1 MAALP
6 SLTHLLAVAPQPV
19 PDDLSAELAPA
30 DQPLALLPVRL
41 ETRFFAL
48 PDGAHEL
55 RIRVFPDQIH
65 VDAHEPGLTAGE
77 IEWGKHFW
85 EQLRVAPDEAARRAA
100 WHQLADRF
108 DATRA
113 AWIAR
118 ALTPL
123 DGGGPQPLRFPELTP
138 RPPELSEGWAST
150 PKARAMPSR
159 WFALA
164 RLRGQVIAHAI
175 SLPTARAPALGPA
188 VTDVSDAPAPTDDAE
203 LAIDPGMR
211 WMVDFAV
218 AEAEGM
224 ALRMPLPAGT
234 APEID
239 TLIVFGVDTQAS
251 DAHGA
256 ATIAE
261 LLDAHHY
268 SDGLGF
274 ITPGTPTN
282 NTADE
287 ESGHGSADP
296 GHARSFD
303 SHWRDALTS
312 DPPDGSRAKRTGH
325 ALGFDPAACLATLGA
340 IEGAGARESLAA
352 TQMATALWPATWGY
366 YLGNLLGPEG
376 MPLTP
381 SAVDWA
387 RRHFID
393 HVRALGPLPAL
404 RVGRQPYGLL
414 PVTLLGDWA
423 PGLED
428 GEGGA
433 HALKLRNLL
442 LMLRDRLWRP
452 RLDGLPRL
460 GRFGSSSNDDEIATV
475 MQTDAL
481 ASGYRLR
488 QLLGPRLL
496 QHLRLFLGID
506 AAGTGWVANMAML
519 THAVLNQLGLN
530 WRPRLAVS
538 AYAPQTV
545 ALDGPLVRDGDA
557 AAIRSL
563 LDAPPLQ
570 APDAATTPSEPVSLL
585 LVLLRHALQ
594 LEYVAAA
601 ARLAAEAPGSPSVS
615 TLLRDVELMNF
626 NAATQVTPW
635 HERLAQTTPASGA
648 LGTAE
653 FLRSAAGLA
662 HPAAATL
669 RACRDG
675 LEHLA
680 TLDPAALQNQLAG
693 TLDLCSHRLDAWIT
707 SFATARLDAMR
718 RRRPTGLRLGAYGW
732 VLNLRPAPAGA
743 PLPTPAGE
751 SGPVF
756 ALPGDPGFLHA
767 PSLEHAQ
774 TAALLRNGHLGK
786 ANLQAEGAFAID
798 LSSRR
803 VRIAEQLLDGVRQ
816 GQPLAALLGYRFE
829 RRLHELK
836 LDTYIERCRKLA
848 PLVTDDVSEDAPPP
862 SAASETIT
870 AQRVVDGLK
879 LHAQWQAF
887 VKDLPSTL
895 PNPDSPFLACE
906 QALRE
911 LDDAIDALGDAVVAE
926 TIYQTVRGN
935 TVRTAS
941 TLSAIA
947 HGEAPPPELDVDRTP
962 RSGIG
967 LTHRVLWLLPGSGAV
982 DVPQGWAQ
990 AAASPRAAAE
1000 PRLNAWA
1007 GRLLPAPARV
1017 RFAVEQVGDDGAVTA
1032 RIELSASDLGLSP
1045 LDFVYMAPTPPGA
1058 PTPELDARVLHVARS
1073 KDTALARAPQLRV
1086 DARRQPAFAADEFSL
1101 REALEVAA
1109 RARACLGGARAA
1121 DPRDLAAP
1129 DAAGHGEVAAAELEE
1144 RAAAAERALGE
1155 AADAL
1160 EALVAQADGADP
1172 AALGAG
1178 LLALQGF
1185 GLAGAVPAAPAAS
1198 TAIDLAAGNAALR
1211 VQARALVVQARQRI
1225 AVPHP
1230 APDPDADGLQRA
1242 RAATARLRTLFGAD
1256 FLALAPFT
1264 VSDAAALSASLG
1276 ASTALQGGDPLAV
1289 WPWCQRMARVR
1300 EPVARL
1306 STLLHAAESTQAAE
1320 QPLLKVAQLP
1330 HVAGERWVGLPLPA
1344 GAELPAGKLSLVV
1357 QAPPDLDAAQALVGL
1372 WIDDWVEVVPAS
1384 RENTA
1389 IAFQFNAP
1397 DASAPQAVL
1406 LAVPPDETKA
1416 WTPWALHRLLLETLE
1431 LAMVRAVDAEALD
1444 TAAVNPVANAS
1455 GVGEVGHF
1463 LPALCFAINAQGD
1476 AVAPDFSSLT

>member
-6 SLTHLLAVAPQPV
+6 SLNDLLAVTPQPV
-19 PDDLSAELAPA
+19 PGELSAVLAPA

-41 ETRFFAL
+41 ETRFFAM
-48 PDGAHEL
+48 DGGVQEL

-65 VDAHEPGLTAGE
+65 VDAHEPRLTAGE

-85 EQLRVAPDEAARRAA
+85 VQLRAAADEAARRAA

-118 ALTPL
+118 VLTPL
-123 DGGGPQPLRFPELTP
+123 DDGTVAPLRFPEVAP
-138 RPPELSEGWAST
+138 RAEALSEGWAST
-150 PKARAMPSR
+150 PKARALPSR
-159 WFALA
+159 WFAFA
-164 RLRGQVIAHAI
+164 RTRGQVIAHAI
-175 SLPTARAPALGPA
+175 SAPVARAPALGPA
-188 VTDVSDAPAPTDDAE
+188 VTDITGGNETATSTGDTQ
-203 LAIDPGMR
+203 LAIDPEMR
-211 WMVDFAV
+211 WMVDFDV
-218 AEAEGM
+218 AEKEGL
-224 ALRMPLPAGT
+224 ALRMLLPAGT

-239 TLIVFGVDTQAS
+239 TLIVFGVDTES
-251 DAHGA
+251 DEAQGA
-256 ATIAE
+256 AAIAA

-282 NTADE
+282 NTTDE
-287 ESGHGSADP
+287 ASGHGSADP

-303 SHWRDALTS
+303 SHWRDALTGGL
-312 DPPDGSRAKRTGH
+312 PDASRAQQTSH
-325 ALGFDPAACLATLGA
+325 ALGLAAAAAQATLGA
-340 IEGAGARESLAA
+340 IEGAGARESLHAR
-352 TQMATALWPATWGY
+352 QMATALWPATWGY

-381 SAVDWA
+381 AAVDWA

-414 PVTLLGDWA
+414 PVTLLGDWT
-423 PGLED
+423 PGADD
-428 GEGGA
+428 GEDGA
-433 HALKLRNLL
+433 HALKLRDLL
-442 LMLRDRLWRP
+442 VLLRDRLWRP
-452 RLDGLPRL
+452 RLDGVPRM
-460 GRFGSSSNDDEIATV
+460 GRFGSSSTDNEIAAV
-475 MQTDAL
+475 MQGDAL
-481 ASGYRLR
+481 ASSYRLR

-506 AAGTGWVANMAML
+506 AAGTGWIANMAML

-530 WRPRLAVS
+530 WRPRLGVS
-538 AYAPQTV
+538 AYAPQT
-545 ALDGPLVRDGDA
+545 AAIDGPLVREGDA

-570 APDAATTPSEPVSLL
+570 APGSTSTPAAPPGGPTSLL
-585 LVLLRHALQ
+585 VVLLRHALQ

-601 ARLAAEAPGSPSVS
+601 ARLAAKVPDSPPVA

-626 NAATQVTPW
+626 NPATQVTPW
-635 HERLAQTTPASGA
+635 HERLAQKTPASTE
-648 LGTAE
+648 LSSAE
-653 FLRSAAGLA
+653 FLRSEAGLA
-662 HPAAATL
+662 DPAAEPL
-669 RACRDG
+669 RACRG
-675 LEHLA
+675 ALEHLA
-680 TLDPAALQNQLAG
+680 TVDPIALQNQLAG
-693 TLDLCSHRLDAWIT
+693 TLDVCSHRLDAWIT
-707 SFATARLDAMR
+707 SFATQRLDTLR
-718 RRRPTGLRLGAYGW
+718 RRRPTGLRVGAYGW

-786 ANLQAEGAFAID
+786 ANVQAEGAFAID

-848 PLVTDDVSEDAPPP
+848 PLVSEDAPPP

-887 VKDLPSTL
+887 VKNLPSTT
-895 PNPDSPFLACE
+895 PPADSPFVVCG

-935 TVRTAS
+935 TVRTTS

-947 HGEAPPPELDVDRTP
+947 HGEAPPPELDVARTP

-967 LTHRVLWLLPGSGAV
+967 LTHRVLWLLPGSGAP

-990 AAASPRAAAE
+990 ADTSPRAAAE

-1007 GRLLPAPARV
+1007 GGLLPAPQRV
-1017 RFAVEQVGDDGAVTA
+1017 RLSVEQIGDDGAVTA
-1032 RIELSASDLGLSP
+1032 RSDMRASDLGLSP
-1045 LDFVYMAPTPPGA
+1045 LDFVSMAPTPPGA
-1058 PTPELDARVLHVARS
+1058 PTPELDARVLHLARS
-1073 KDTALARAPQLRV
+1073 RDAALARSPQLRV
-1086 DARRQPAFAADEFSL
+1086 NARRQADWAADEFSL

-1121 DPRDLAAP
+1121 DPRDLAAL
-1129 DAAGHGEVAAAELEE
+1129 DATGNGEVAAADLEE
-1144 RAAAAERALGE
+1144 RAAAAARALAA
-1155 AADAL
+1155 AADTL
-1160 EALVAQADGADP
+1160 DALVAQADQAGPVALR
-1172 AALGAG
+1172 AA

-1185 GLAGAVPAAPAAS
+1185 GLGGAVPVAPAADVR
-1198 TAIDLAAGNAALR
+1198 ADRAALL
-1211 VQARALVVQARQRI
+1211 VQARALLVQARRRI
-1225 AVPHP
+1225 AAVGPS
-1230 APDPDADGLQRA
+1230 ASADADALQRA
-1242 RAATARLRTLFGAD
+1242 TAASARLRAVFGSD
-1256 FLALAPFT
+1256 FLALAPFSVT
-1264 VSDAAALSASLG
+1264 NAADLAASLD
-1276 ASTALQGGDPLAV
+1276 ASTTLQDGDALAV
-1289 WPWCQRMARVR
+1289 WPWCQRMSRVR
-1300 EPVARL
+1300 EPIARL
-1306 STLLHAAESTQAAE
+1306 SMLLDAAQGTLAAE
-1320 QPLLKVAQLP
+1320 QPRLRVAQLP

-1344 GAELPAGKLSLVV
+1344 GSEMPAGKLSLVV
-1357 QAPPDLDAAQALVGL
+1357 QAPATLDAAQALVGL
-1372 WIDDWVEVVPAS
+1372 WIDDWVEVVPAA
-1384 RENTA
+1384 RENTG

-1406 LAVPPDETKA
+1406 LAVPPDETKD

-1444 TAAVNPVANAS
+1444 SAALNPVANAS

-1463 LPALCFAINAQGD
+1463 LPALYFAVNAQGD
-1476 AVAPDFSSLT
+1476 VVSPDFSSLS